1 MTAGQHRREPGM
13 NGRGVGSIAVV
24 LGGAA
29 AAAALALAAP
39 SATAQADTPP
49 EPPPFF
55 GEFPAFAGTPTTIFD
70 IPGIL
75 QDVQGD
81 VDLPFTGGPVLIPG
95 TANEFTSV
103 LGIQNAVWSE
113 ESMGFIYADA
123 FQLTLPGTMGA
134 ASDALFEDDF
144 GFSSTDFGFQDLIGF
159 PAAGYAME
167 ASFSQTAGAVAFF
180 TPFEDFFIPL
190 YVPF

>member
-1 MTAGQHRREPGM
+1 M

-24 LGGAA
+24 LAG
-29 AAAALALAAP
+29 AALALAP
-39 SATAQADTPP
+39 TSATAQADTPP
-49 EPPPFF
+49 EPPPFVD
-55 GEFPAFAGTPTTIFD
+55 EFPAFVGAPTTIFD

-81 VDLPFTGGPVLIPG
+81 VDLFPITGTNGVG

-103 LGIQNAVWSE
+103 LGIQNDAVLSE
-113 ESMGFIYADA
+113 ESAGFIYAADT

-134 ASDALFEDDF
+134 ASDALFENDVAFDSIGF
-144 GFSSTDFGFQDLIGF
+144 GFNDLIGF

-167 ASFSQTAGAVAFF
+167 ADFSQIAGGVGFF
-180 TPFEDFFIPL
+180 TPFGDDFIPL
-190 YVPF
+190 YVLF

>member
-1 MTAGQHRREPGM
+1 M

-29 AAAALALAAP
+29 TAATLALAAT

-49 EPPPFF
+49 EPPPFL
-55 GEFPAFAGTPTTIFD
+55 GEFPAFTGTPTTIFE

-75 QDVQGD
+75 QDVQGN
-81 VDLPFTGGPVLIPG
+81 VDLAPITGTSGVG

-103 LGIQNAVWSE
+103 LGIQNAVLSE
-113 ESMGFIYADA
+113 ESAGFIYAADA
-123 FQLTLPGTMGA
+123 FQLTDPGTMGS

-144 GFSSTDFGFQDLIGF
+144 GFNSTDFGFQDLIGF

-167 ASFSQTAGAVAFF
+167 ASFSQTAGDVAFF

-190 YVPF
+190 YVTF

>member
-1 MTAGQHRREPGM
+1 M
-13 NGRGVGSIAVV
+13 NRRGVGSIAVI

-29 AAAALALAAP
+29 AAAALALAAT
-39 SATAQADTPP
+39 SATAQADTASP
-49 EPPPFF
+49 EPPPFL
-55 GEFPAFAGTPTTIFD
+55 GEFPDFTGTPITIFD

-81 VDLPFTGGPVLIPG
+81 VDLPFTGGPVLVPG

-103 LGIQNAVWSE
+103 LGIQNAVLSE
-113 ESMGFIYADA
+113 ESNGFSYADA
-123 FQLTLPGTMGA
+123 FQLTLPGTMGS

-144 GFSSTDFGFQDLIGF
+144 SISSTFGFQDLIGF

-167 ASFSQTAGAVAFF
+167 ASFSQIAGAVTFF
-180 TPFEDFFIPL
+180 TPFGDLPIPL